1 MNNNDCLIGYTGFVG
16 QKLLSQKK
24 FKFLFNSKNINKI
37 KNKKFNYVFCAGA
50 PGIKWMANKYP
61 KQDLASINVLKKN
74 IENISCKK
82 FILISTVDVYSNSIN
97 KTEKNKPITSKKNF
111 YGKNRLDLEK
121 FVMKNFAN
129 FLIIRL
135 TALVGKQ
142 LKKNILYDIK
152 NKFQL
157 DKINKN
163 SVYQYYPI
171 DNLLKDIKKL
181 LNEKNK
187 VIHLNSEPIN
197 VEEIL
202 NDNNLSLLD
211 GGLIKKKELY
221 NLKSIYS
228 KKYKNIKNY
237 FYNKKKI
244 LFYIK
249 KYLHEG

>member
-24 FKFLFNSKNINKI
+24 FKFLFNSKNINEI

-61 KQDLASINVLKKN
+61 KKDLVSINALKKN
-74 IENISCKK
+74 IKNINCKK
-82 FILISTVDVYSNSIN
+82 FILISTVDVYCNPIN
-97 KTEKNKPITSKKNF
+97 KSEKNKPTTSKKNF

-121 FVMKNFAN
+121 FVMKNFDN

-135 TALVGKQ
+135 TALVGKH

-171 DNLLKDIKKL
+171 DNLSKDIKKL
-181 LNEKNK
+181 SNEKNK
-187 VIHLNSEPIN
+187 VIHLNSEPIK
-197 VEEIL
+197 VSEIL
-202 NDNNLSLLD
+202 IDNNLSLLD
-211 GGLIKKKELY
+211 GGLIKRKEIY
-221 NLKSIYS
+221 NLKSIYP
-228 KKYKNIKNY
+228 KKYMNIRSY

-244 LFYIK
+244 LSYIK
-249 KYLHEG
+249 KYLHED

>member
-1 MNNNDCLIGYTGFVG
+1 MNNNDCLIGYTGFFG

-24 FKFLFNSKNINKI
+24 FKFLFNSKNIDKI

-50 PGIKWMANKYP
+50 PGTKWIANKYP
-61 KQDLASINVLKKN
+61 KKDLVSINILKKN
-74 IENISCKK
+74 IENIKCKK
-82 FILISTVDVYSNSIN
+82 FILISTVDVYSNPIN
-97 KTEKNKPITSKKNF
+97 KSEKNKPINSKKNF

-121 FVMKNFAN
+121 FVMTNFDN

-135 TALVGKQ
+135 TALVGKH

-152 NKFQL
+152 NKYQL

-181 LNEKNK
+181 LNENNK
-187 VIHLNSEPIN
+187 VIHLNSEPIK
-197 VEEIL
+197 VDEIL
-202 NDNNLSLLD
+202 HDNNLNLLN
-211 GGLIKKKELY
+211 GSLIKKKELY

-228 KKYKNIKNY
+228 KKYMNIESY

-244 LFYIK
+244 LYYIK
-249 KYLHEG
+249 KYLHDN

>member
-1 MNNNDCLIGYTGFVG
+1 MKNSDCLIGYTGFVG
-16 QKLLSQKK
+16 QKLLNQKK
-24 FKFLFNSKNINKI
+24 FKFLFNSKNIDKI

-50 PGIKWMANKYP
+50 PGIKWKANKYP
-61 KQDLASINVLKKN
+61 KKDLVSINVLKEN
-74 IENISCKK
+74 IENIKCKK
-82 FILISTVDVYSNSIN
+82 FILISTVDVYSNPNN
-97 KTEKNKPITSKKNF
+97 KSEKDKPTNSKNNF

-121 FVMKNFAN
+121 FVIKNFDN

-135 TALVGKQ
+135 TALVGQ
-142 LKKNILYDIK
+142 HLKKNILYDIK

-157 DKINKN
+157 GKINKD

-171 DNLLKDIKKL
+171 DNLSKDIKEL

-187 VIHLNSEPIN
+187 VIHLNSEPIKID
-197 VEEIL
+197 EIL
-202 NDNNLSLLD
+202 SDNNLSLLD
-211 GGLIKKKELY
+211 GGPIKKKESY

-228 KKYKNIKNY
+228 KKYKNIRSY

-249 KYLHEG
+249 KYLHED

>member
-16 QKLLSQKK
+16 QKLLRQKK
-24 FKFLFNSKNINKI
+24 FKFLFNSKNIDKI

-50 PGIKWMANKYP
+50 PGTKWIANKYP
-61 KQDLASINVLKKN
+61 KKDFVSINILKKN
-74 IENISCKK
+74 IENIKCKK
-82 FILISTVDVYSNSIN
+82 FILISTVDVYSNPIN
-97 KTEKNKPITSKKNF
+97 KSEKNKPITSKKNF

-121 FVMKNFAN
+121 FVMTNFDN

-135 TALVGKQ
+135 TALVGKH

-152 NKFQL
+152 NKYQL

-181 LNEKNK
+181 LNENNK
-187 VIHLNSEPIN
+187 VIHLNSEPIK
-197 VEEIL
+197 VDEIL
-202 NDNNLSLLD
+202 HDNNLNLLN
-211 GGLIKKKELY
+211 GSLIKKKELY

-228 KKYKNIKNY
+228 KKYMNIESY

-244 LFYIK
+244 LYYIK
-249 KYLHEG
+249 KYLHDN